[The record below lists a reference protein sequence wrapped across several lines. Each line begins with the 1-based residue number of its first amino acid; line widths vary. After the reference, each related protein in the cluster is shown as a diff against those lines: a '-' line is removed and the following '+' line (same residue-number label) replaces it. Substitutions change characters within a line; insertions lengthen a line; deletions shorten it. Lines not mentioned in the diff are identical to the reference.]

1 MNAMDK
7 ALRVLAGLLGLLF
20 LSIGARWIIAPEG
33 VAKEL
38 GMPLL
43 DGMALST
50 QIGDLAAFF
59 VTLGLTIL
67 LGVITLHRTW
77 FYAAMMLLGSTAVF
91 RTLAWALHDAAF
103 ATQSISVEVIGTVI
117 LLVAALRLTKA

>member
-7 ALRVLAGLLGLLF
+7 ALRVLAGLVGLLF

-59 VTLGLTIL
+59 VTLGLTTL

-117 LLVAALRLTKA
+117 LLAAALRLTKA